1 MSSLSHS
8 EILLRLAMAFLAG
21 FIVGWE
27 RERHGRPAGLRTN
40 ILACLASAVA
50 MVLSEVLFVRSA
62 AASATG
68 SWRPDPARLGAG
80 VLTGIG
86 FLGAG
91 TILRH
96 ENVIWGVTTAASLWF
111 VTILGLAFGSGEYV
125 LGFLGLGLAM
135 ITLYILPRFEKNI
148 ESDRY
153 ATLHVVA
160 GLEGLS
166 EEDLKDKIKGPGLN
180 VQAIRVGYDLE
191 KKQKTFTCDLALRK
205 SNLTELSNKL
215 VAELSRSPGVLRVRW
230 L

>member
-8 EILLRLAMAFLAG
+8 EIFLRLAMAFLAG
-21 FIVGWE
+21 SIVGWE

-40 ILACLASAVA
+40 ILACLAAAVA
-50 MVLSEVLFVRSA
+50 MVLSEMLFDRSA

-111 VTILGLAFGSGEYV
+111 VTVLGLAFGSGEFV

-135 ITLYILPRFEKNI
+135 IILYILPRFEKHI

-160 GLEGLS
+160 SFEGLT
-166 EEDLKDKIKGPGLN
+166 EEDLQSKIKRPGLN
-180 VQAIRVGYDLE
+180 VQAIRLGYDLE
-191 KKQKTFTCDLALRK
+191 KRQKTFTCNLELRK
-205 SNLTELSNKL
+205 SNMTELSNKL
-215 VAELSRSPGVLRVRW
+215 VAELTRCPGVLRVRW
-230 L
+230 F